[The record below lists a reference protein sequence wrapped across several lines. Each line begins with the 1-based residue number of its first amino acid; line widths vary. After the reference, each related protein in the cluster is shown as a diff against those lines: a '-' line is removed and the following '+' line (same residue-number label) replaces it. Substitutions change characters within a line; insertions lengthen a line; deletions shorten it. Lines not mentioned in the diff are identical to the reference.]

1 VEELIAIGQFARVA
15 RHVAPELDAKAS
27 CAIDASFCRPL
38 RALSAKATFA
48 SYALLL
54 ARVALAPSVNK
65 RFAGTAKHRCGGIG
79 FQPQS

>member
-1 VEELIAIGQFARVA
+1 VEELIAIGQFARFA
-15 RHVAPELDAKAS
+15 QHVAPALDAKAS
-27 CAIDASFCRPL
+27 CAIGANFCRPL

-79 FQPQS
+79 FQTQS